1 MTRLTKVM
9 SRKEL
14 EQFQQ
19 TLDPVVWKDVEM
31 GKVDKKVYNK
41 YIYQKNRVHDL
52 LTPFVLSDM
61 RVEGDLKRNK
71 MFKETRDVEIQ
82 MVTDRLHKETCSRT
96 HDCEMMACLYT
107 WGNWENDVREDMY
120 DFYLKAEKLV
130 AYVRKYG
137 LI

>member
-1 MTRLTKVM
+1 MTKLTKSM

-19 TLDPVVWKDVEM
+19 TLVAVNWEDVET

-52 LTPFVLSDM
+52 LTSFVLADM

-82 MVTDRLHKETCSRT
+82 MVTDRLHKETCSRL
-96 HDCEMMACLYT
+96 HNCEMMACLYT
-107 WGNWENDVREDMY
+107 WGNWENDVGEDMY

-130 AYVRKYG
+130 AHVRKYG

>member
-96 HDCEMMACLYT
+96 HDCEMMACLY
-107 WGNWENDVREDMY
+107 